1 MIGFISEFSVCGFL
15 FELKF
20 EFEIGIR
27 DVVLLEFE
35 FKSGFSDSKNT
46 CFSKIFEEPST

>member
-1 MIGFISEFSVCGFL
+1 MIGFISEFSGCGFL

-20 EFEIGIR
+20 EFERGIR

-35 FKSGFSDSKNT
+35 FKLGFNDSKNT
-46 CFSKIFEEPST
+46 CFSEILEEPST